1 MKIDNWFTGII
12 EDCDTINKRVRV
24 RMFGLHSFELDS
36 NGSAEIL
43 TSDLPWATLLLPVTV
58 LLTNSSGISD
68 LVGRCAFG
76 FFRDG
81 NDMQDAV
88 VIGVYEGEWNQT
100 KNAAY
105 NPIFNQTGYS
115 NSMPPANS
123 YAGPINVGSNSIATS
138 VGGGYIPF
146 TAAHGSGLLN
156 EFNQT
161 LPGDSYN
168 LAIANRIIQPALSQL
183 SRNVTYATNPGA
195 IAEYFKA
202 TNYPTGAAKR
212 EAWCAAFVCWSIQ
225 QSGLFDENSR
235 PKNANA
241 FGFDDWAR
249 QKNVSN
255 RVALVYNPRDVKP
268 GDIVAFSWS
277 HVGIVTKTTPGESTF
292 QTIEGN
298 TGKGIIAQR
307 NRNISS
313 VKFAVRVVS

>member
-12 EDCDTINKRVRV
+12 EDCDTTNKRVRV
-24 RMFGLHSFELDS
+24 RMFGLHSFEVDS

-58 LLTNSSGISD
+58 LLTNSSSISS
-68 LVGRCAFG
+68 LIGRCAFG
-76 FFRDG
+76 FFRDSA
-81 NDMQDAV
+81 DMQDAV

-123 YAGPINVGSNSIATS
+123 YAGPINVGSNSIGVSA
-138 VGGGYIPF
+138 GGGYIPF
-146 TAAHGSGLLN
+146 TAAHGSGLLK

-161 LPGDSYN
+161 LPGNSYN
-168 LAIANRIIQPALSQL
+168 QTIANRIIQPAFSQL

-202 TNYPTGAAKR
+202 TNYPTGAAGR
-212 EAWCAAFVCWSIQ
+212 EPWCAAFVCWCIQ

-235 PKNANA
+235 PKNADA
-241 FGFDDWAR
+241 FGFDNWAR
-249 QKNVSN
+249 QSNVSS
-255 RVALVYNPRDVKP
+255 RVSLEYNPRDVKP

-277 HVGIVTKTTPGESTF
+277 HVGIVTKSTPSESTF

-298 TGKGIIAQR
+298 TGDGIIAQR
-307 NRNISS
+307 NRQLSS
-313 VKFAVRVVS
+313 VKFVVRVVS